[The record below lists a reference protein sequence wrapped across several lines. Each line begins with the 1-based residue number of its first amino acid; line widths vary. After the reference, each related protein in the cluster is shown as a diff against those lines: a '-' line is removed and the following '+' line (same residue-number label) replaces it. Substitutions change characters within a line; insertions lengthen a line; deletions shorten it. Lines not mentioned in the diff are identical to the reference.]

1 VKPVTLATPR
11 LVLDQPTIDD
21 VDLTTE
27 YCQDPLFEKYLTV
40 PWPYTRDDALGFFLD
55 IVPGAWKRDTEYTWA
70 VRAGGHFIGVIG
82 YRPKGNDIG
91 FWLGAPHRGNGYM
104 TEATNAVLDW
114 SFSRGHDDIRWECVL
129 GNEASVS
136 VARKVGFSY
145 TGEGPANVPARDGSR
160 PPAWHGVIRST
171 DSRTPK
177 PGWPV

>member
-91 FWLGAPHRGNGYM
+91 FWLGAPHRGHGYM
-104 TEATNAVLDW
+104 T
-114 SFSRGHDDIRWECVL
+114 
-129 GNEASVS
+129 
-136 VARKVGFSY
+136 
-145 TGEGPANVPARDGSR
+145 
-160 PPAWHGVIRST
+160 
-171 DSRTPK
+171 
-177 PGWPV
+177 